1 MVLSIMNV
9 TKPAEYLTL
18 LVYSLVMCGFICFSS
33 SFEISTIWASHSK
46 TLQSELAE
54 VGSVG
59 LRGH

>member
-9 TKPAEYLTL
+9 TKPAEYVTL
-18 LVYSLVMCGFICFSS
+18 LVYSLVMCGFIS
-33 SFEISTIWASHSK
+33 SFEISPIWASHSK